1 MEGISPRIYCV
12 TGTSR
17 QRHSYK
23 GCPKYSVSMV
33 MALKR
38 RVRQSL
44 FDVRHPCG
52 WLQSARTPPPA
63 FPFLHD
69 QLVKEQTRSLVTT
82 SGPHLKGQTRQ
93 RVPFRFE
100 FPAKN
105 RGQEQ
110 KCRARLGRRGVS
122 ASRQGCFYRTPPLV
136 STPDE
141 QKVQKSS
148 ESPSEGPDDGIKGP
162 FRDGPKSGCLAARPH
177 ADRKSGSLAAAP
189 PAS

>member
-1 MEGISPRIYCV
+1 M
-12 TGTSR
+12 
-17 QRHSYK
+17 
-23 GCPKYSVSMV
+23 
-33 MALKR
+33 KR

-44 FDVRHPCG
+44 FDFRHPCG

-122 ASRQGCFYRTPPLV
+122 ASRQGCFYRSPPLV

-141 QKVQKSS
+141 QKVQNNRAN
-148 ESPSEGPDDGIKGP
+148 PPDAP
-162 FRDGPKSGCLAARPH
+162 FYGLETLFHPQVEAGEAAIRVYWSFWIFTRGAIAGSAKHGFCGVRREYIPKLSKIHVAYTQGNHRGGA
-177 ADRKSGSLAAAP
+177 G
-189 PAS
+189 